1 MMRLSLPPQT
11 SMCST
16 RHTWIVLG
24 FLLKAQRFLCS
35 QIGTRETW
43 NVMYSVV
50 SSREEIQY
58 LFSTQK
64 AGAEEFSSLVT
75 FVLSAWPGTAFNII
89 SLSEICFSQS
99 IYSTQLYGLY
109 KEFWHSHVW
118 STFNWVCLQGD
129 LCMLCCTCRI
139 ESIITRIVFTK
150 LGLNKPKINKAFGVR
165 LSKFKPRLATEL
177 HWTNPWCVSL
187 QPIKATGTLRFQILP
202 AVHSGSPLPSF
213 PCGSSAFC
221 IRYFLFSHLSEG
233 LTDSV
238 LTTLNHLWDTQ
249 CKQTQVQKAKDG
261 SNSSQGQSWAKLKV
275 D

>member
-1 MMRLSLPPQT
+1 MMSHSIFTSSGGVAALIASGRRCALACIECDHMINIQHLPFFTVLINTLQRKAEMMRLSLPPQT

-109 KEFWHSHVW
+109 KEFWHSHV
-118 STFNWVCLQGD
+118 
-129 LCMLCCTCRI
+129 
-139 ESIITRIVFTK
+139 
-150 LGLNKPKINKAFGVR
+150 
-165 LSKFKPRLATEL
+165 
-177 HWTNPWCVSL
+177 
-187 QPIKATGTLRFQILP
+187 
-202 AVHSGSPLPSF
+202 
-213 PCGSSAFC
+213 
-221 IRYFLFSHLSEG
+221 
-233 LTDSV
+233 
-238 LTTLNHLWDTQ
+238 
-249 CKQTQVQKAKDG
+249 
-261 SNSSQGQSWAKLKV
+261 
-275 D
+275 